1 MGKYSRDLD
10 ERLEKKVKELA
21 SAIGFREMG
30 ITIEAVRLK
39 KSKTYGEVVKGND
52 LVTLFTNDPYL
63 VCVALYEDLFID
75 PKTGENRVDD
85 ETQNYWIESLL
96 NQVGYDSEKDKV
108 VITKPELNVSIGMY
122 HKYKNVAIQKEELA
136 ILTIQQMAELKKK
149 EKEEKKAQRE
159 AKKKNKQQ
167 Y

>member
-39 KSKTYGEVVKGND
+39 KSKGND

-159 AKKKNKQQ
+159 AKKKNKQ

>member
-1 MGKYSRDLD
+1 MGKYARDLD
-10 ERLEKKVKELA
+10 ERLEKKVKDMAA
-21 SAIGFREMG
+21 SFGFRELG
-30 ITIEAVRLK
+30 INVEAIRLK

-75 PKTGENRVDD
+75 NKTGENRVDE

-96 NQVGYDSEKDKV
+96 SQISYDNEKDKIV
-108 VITKPELNVSIGMY
+108 LTKPELNVSIGMY
-122 HKYKNVAIQKEELA
+122 HKYKNVSIQKEELA

-149 EKEEKKAQRE
+149 EKEEKKAARE
-159 AKKKNKQQ
+159 AKKKNKQ